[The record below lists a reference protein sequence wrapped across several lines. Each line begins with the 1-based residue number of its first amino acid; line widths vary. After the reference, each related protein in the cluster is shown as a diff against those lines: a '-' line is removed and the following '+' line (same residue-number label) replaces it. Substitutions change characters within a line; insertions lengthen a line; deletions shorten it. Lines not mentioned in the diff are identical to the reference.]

1 MPALKS
7 DQMIIKSVSTF
18 NLQLFIKKSVSIIS
32 KLNACLVK
40 YVCFHRRKWHL
51 ESLILHSS
59 YKVKLI

>member
-40 YVCFHRRKWHL
+40 
-51 ESLILHSS
+51 
-59 YKVKLI
+59 

>member
-40 YVCFHRRKWHL
+40 YVCFHRRK
-51 ESLILHSS
+51 
-59 YKVKLI
+59 